1 MKNYAILAIALMG
14 AAALSGCDSKSK
26 LAKEIQGEWTSAPE
40 LLVNTGA
47 TRASLVR
54 VAEFD
59 RAADAAE
66 GTVKMTALITVENT
80 IPANDSIVT
89 PLTITASGTA
99 AISGF
104 YTVKDDD
111 ELKLNLDASTLSIAV
126 DPEAVKL
133 DYDIIDGRSGSSLEQ
148 LRPGALRLAR
158 QQINRA
164 AQDVFFNL
172 DEIDDIRIDNNLM
185 SCEIGHKDL
194 TFRRAVPGK

>member
-1 MKNYAILAIALMG
+1 MKHTAILALALMG
-14 AAALSGCDSKSK
+14 AAAITGCDSKSK
-26 LAKEIQGEWTSAPE
+26 LAQEIQGEWSSTPE

-47 TRASLVR
+47 ARASLVR
-54 VAEFD
+54 VMEFNRTGD
-59 RAADAAE
+59 STE
-66 GTVKMTALITVENT
+66 GTVTMTALITVDNA

-99 AISGF
+99 TITGV
-104 YTVKDDD
+104 YTVRDDD
-111 ELKLNLDASTLSIAV
+111 EINVNLDATSLTIAV

-133 DYDIIDGRSGSSLEQ
+133 SYDIIDGNSGSSLEA
-148 LRPGALRLAR
+148 LRPGAMRLAQ

-164 AQDVFFNL
+164 AQEVFINL

-194 TFRRAVPGK
+194 NFKLDK